1 MKNQIKQSEK
11 IYILMN
17 GTMIQFFHWYTEGDS
32 FLWKHVKDSSQYL
45 ADLGITAAWLP
56 PAYKGITGGYSVGY
70 DPYDLFDLGEFDQ
83 KGNTTTKYGSK
94 NDYLAATKALKEKKI
109 QVIAD
114 VVLNH
119 KAGGDELE
127 KFQAIKVD
135 ENNRDKVISDVVE
148 IESFTKF
155 TFPARGDQYSNFK
168 WDFTCFTGVDYAE
181 GMDPGIY
188 RIINDF
194 GEGWDHIIDDEKG
207 NYDYLMY
214 NDIEHR
220 NPFVR
225 EELNHWAKWYH
236 DLTDFDGVRLDAVKH
251 ISPDFYKE
259 WLTLLRSNTGKD
271 IFAVGEYWAPG
282 FLPLL
287 EAYIDSTE
295 GCMSLFDSS
304 LQNNLHTASKTPDYD
319 LRQIFN
325 ETLTASHPDKSVTVV
340 DNHDTQPL
348 QALEAPVETW
358 FKPLAY
364 ALILLRKDGYP
375 CVFYPDLYGASY
387 KDHGKDGKAYEIHLE
402 KVDAIEELIK
412 ARRDYAYGN
421 QKDYFED
428 AHCLAWI
435 REGDDEHS
443 GCAVVLSNKEAY
455 HKPMEIGKRYA
466 GQTFYDF
473 TGHLQDKININE
485 NGWADFPCPA
495 GNVSVWVAE

>member
-1 MKNQIKQSEK
+1 
-11 IYILMN
+11 MN
-17 GTMIQFFHWYTEGDS
+17 GTMIQFFHWYTDGDS
-32 FLWKHVKDSSQYL
+32 FLWKHTKDQATYL
-45 ADLGITAAWLP
+45 SDLGITSAWLP
-56 PAYKGITGGYSVGY
+56 PAYKSTNAGYSVGY

-83 KGNTTTKYGSK
+83 KGGVATKYGTK
-94 NDYLAATKALKEKKI
+94 EQYLEAVKALKENKI

-127 KFQAIKVD
+127 KFRVVKVD
-135 ENNRDKVISDVVE
+135 ENDRDKVISDVME
-148 IESFTKF
+148 IESYTKF
-155 TFPARGDQYSNFK
+155 TFPGRGDKYSNFK
-168 WDFTCFTGVDYAE
+168 WDFTCFSGVDYAE
-181 GMDPGIY
+181 GLDQAIFQ
-188 RIINDF
+188 IFNDF
-194 GEGWDHIIDDEKG
+194 GDGWDEIVDTEKG

-220 NPFVR
+220 SPFVR
-225 EELNHWAKWYH
+225 EELNHWGKWFH
-236 DLTDFDGVRLDAVKH
+236 DETGFDGVRLDAVKH
-251 ISPDFYKE
+251 ISPGFYRE

-282 FLPLL
+282 LLPHL

-304 LQNNLHTASKTPDYD
+304 LQHNFHTASKTPDYD
-319 LRQIFN
+319 LRKIFSK
-325 ETLTASHPDKSVTVV
+325 TLVGSHPDKSVTVV

-387 KDHGKDGKAYEIHLE
+387 KDNGSDGNEYEIHLE

-412 ARRDYAYGN
+412 ARRDFAYGE
-421 QKDYFED
+421 QRDYFED
-428 AHCLAWI
+428 ANCLGWI

-466 GQTFYDF
+466 GQTFYDY
-473 TGHLQDKININE
+473 TGHLEDKITIDE